1 MENEIERIPVLRL
14 SDGKASS
21 IEDMVARE
29 FPLTILLNDQEMV
42 TLLCSPVNLNYLAVG
57 FLYSEG
63 FLQDG
68 DEIKRVVVDQQ
79 RGVARVEVEGNEEL
93 SSDVLFKRMITSGCG
108 RGASFY
114 SATDVTSQKVESAT
128 QVSPAEIRSLV
139 LEFQHRSSTYRA
151 TGGVHSAALSDTGSI
166 QVFSEDIGRHN
177 AIDKVFGE
185 CLLEG
190 ISTDGKIVVTSGRIS
205 SEILLK
211 VARRNVPII
220 VSKSA
225 PTDLGVRLAHD
236 LGITLIGFVRG
247 KRMNVYSNEW
257 RVTDSG

>member
-1 MENEIERIPVLRL
+1 MENEIERIPILRV
-14 SDGKASS
+14 SDGNASR

-29 FPLTILLNDQEMV
+29 FPLTIILNDQEMV
-42 TLLCSPVNLNYLAVG
+42 TLLCSPVNLDYLAVG

-63 FLQDG
+63 FLQDS

-114 SATDVTSQKVESAT
+114 SATDITSQKVESGT
-128 QVSPAEIRSLV
+128 QISPAEVRSLV

-177 AIDKVFGE
+177 AIDKVFGQ

-190 ISTDGKIVVTSGRIS
+190 ISTNGKVVVTSGRIS

-225 PTDLGVRLAHD
+225 PTDLGVKLADD

-247 KRMNVYSNEW
+247 KRMNVYSNDW
-257 RVTDSG
+257 RIADSG